1 MGSYGRAV
9 WVPRRRNTGP
19 AMRAM
24 RDPVVKRTH
33 RCPRCGFVLIGDQG
47 VVRNIRG
54 AGQLEDALEHG
65 VLSAVTFTEVLGKL
79 VGKGVPADQAEAD
92 LDELGLEVVDY
103 DRELAKVAAHF
114 YARRNPYN
122 LSLGACAVLAL
133 GEHLGLPILTG
144 EQAWAKLLGLRVK
157 VRLIRKVM
165 P

>member
-1 MGSYGRAV
+1 MGTRA
-9 WVPRRRNTGP
+9 WCATS
-19 AMRAM
+19 
-24 RDPVVKRTH
+24 
-33 RCPRCGFVLIGDQG
+33 C
-47 VVRNIRG
+47 G

-103 DRELAKVAAHF
+103 DRELAKVAAYF

-144 EQAWAKLLGLRVK
+144 EQAWAKLPGLRVK